1 MPKGDELHATD
12 LATFFYFF
20 GLFPHKSSKPL
31 IGILSAMLIIQF
43 FGEAFSHFDQL
54 QLLGLRLCSSAHA
67 LPLFCTDVRNP
78 RSKESDGPTP
88 SQHMH
93 TTYIPIFHYSHLLTV
108 RLSSSVVAEA
118 VASRQNAITAASGRR
133 KCCRCYCS
141 AGNETRVG
149 ARFRSRRQSS
159 TTRILHLPT
168 GSYPPITPAGPR
180 DVRTTETERRTDEKQ
195 QRRRWRPSGRTSEQD

>member
-1 MPKGDELHATD
+1 MPKVDELHATD
-12 LATFFYFF
+12 LATFCYFF

-31 IGILSAMLIIQF
+31 IGILSAMVIIHF
-43 FGEAFSHFDQL
+43 FGEIFSHFDQL

-88 SQHMH
+88 SQHTH

-118 VASRQNAITAASGRR
+118 VASRQNAITAASDDE
-133 KCCRCYCS
+133 S
-141 AGNETRVG
+141 AAAATALQEMKLES
-149 ARFRSRRQSS
+149 ARALGHDDKALLPASYIYRQALIRPLRRQG
-159 TTRILHLPT
+159 H
-168 GSYPPITPAGPR
+168 
-180 DVRTTETERRTDEKQ
+180 VM
-195 QRRRWRPSGRTSEQD
+195 